1 MENKITLVM
10 VGWGRLTGLNEV
22 GLEVSDH
29 SKSLVR
35 NIKNSRLVLS
45 TPTPIPPL
53 FLGKLKGIGDSL
65 GQRRHA
71 SGIFNLV
78 LPYISQI
85 HDLSRP

>member
-1 MENKITLVM
+1 MENKITLIM
-10 VGWGRLTGLNEV
+10 VGWGRVTDLNEV

-35 NIKNSRLVLS
+35 NIKNSSLVLS
-45 TPTPIPPL
+45 IPTPTPAL
-53 FLGKLKGIGDSL
+53 FLGNLKGIGDSL

-71 SGIFNLV
+71 SGMFNLV
-78 LPYISQI
+78 LPDISQI